1 MFKKSLF
8 PFLSALLITSIGSVF
23 CLHAH
28 NQVLSDPGDPIIIRP
43 QEGEHTGTPRG
54 PVFNPFTAQLWD
66 NYVVLYSNES
76 CGDVAV
82 TLTST
87 TGDFYT
93 TNFDTED
100 GSIIIPISGNS
111 GYYVLTLVTEGG
123 LIFDGEFY
131 L

>member
-1 MFKKSLF
+1 MLARI
-8 PFLSALLITSIGSVF
+8 LAVLLTAVAITSSW
-23 CLHAH
+23 AQTDD
-28 NQVLSDPGDPIIIRP
+28 NQPIAIHPRP
-43 QEGEHTGTPRG
+43 INQNTGPRS
-54 PVFNPFTAQLWD
+54 PIFNPFTAQLWD

-87 TGDFYT
+87 AGDFFT

-100 GSIIIPISGNS
+100 GSIIIPISGNN
-111 GYYVLTLVTEGG
+111 GYYVLTLVTGG
-123 LIFDGEFY
+123 SLIFDGEFY